1 MNRCITT
8 LSQYLNHGL
17 CEDLL
22 INLQDGILDLL
33 IRDTER
39 SQENSFM
46 RKHKKHDLLNY
57 APFYA

>member
-33 IRDTER
+33 IRDTEW

-46 RKHKKHDLLNY
+46 RKTQEAWLT
-57 APFYA
+57 